1 MRAVITR
8 GVGGPEVL
16 ALVRRPRRGAAPP
29 NIDTCDTP
37 GTEGQ
42 ADHPLPG
49 R

>member
-1 MRAVITR
+1 MSAVIAK
-8 GVGGPEVL
+8 GAGGPEVL
-16 ALVRRPRRGAAPP
+16 ELERRLRRGAAQP

-37 GTEGQ
+37 GPEGQ